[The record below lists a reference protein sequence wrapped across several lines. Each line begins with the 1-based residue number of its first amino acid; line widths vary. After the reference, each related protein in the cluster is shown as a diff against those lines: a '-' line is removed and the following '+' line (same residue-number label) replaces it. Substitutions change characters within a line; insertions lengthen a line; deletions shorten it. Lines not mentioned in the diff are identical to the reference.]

1 MLSDIELVD
10 FHAHLPPKSNFSTFI
25 DSFVKDY
32 SRSSSGPVTS
42 SDNNVLAEH
51 IKKRPFYKSFLNY
64 LANVHESEPIVQ
76 KIDEIIMEK
85 TERDFTG
92 YIEEILGREKIR
104 SVLLE
109 LPTLSGEESIN
120 SLTELGMSQI
130 SDNFPAK
137 KWAWFLRIDRMLQP
151 YWRQKISRNNFEE
164 FLDTIENEIKIAV
177 KNGCIGFKSA
187 IGYYRLLKFDETKR
201 LEAIKAFQNLR
212 EKKPCV
218 IDYDEYPIYTKQ
230 EDKKQLENFQNFV
243 IRYILSRANELNKLF
258 IFHTGFGG
266 PSPYPDLRN
275 ANPLPLHSIF
285 NDENYRK
292 IKFLILHQSYP
303 YVKEAAILTSQFSH
317 VHMDVSYFY
326 LRPQTLYNSLR
337 TILEN
342 APPQKILYGSDTARL
357 AETYGYSAWLFRIY
371 LSRVL
376 SEMGIEYSLSE
387 NELIEIAKMIMN
399 ENAEKL
405 IGI

>member
-10 FHAHLPPKSNFSTFI
+10 IHAHLPPKSNFSSFI

-32 SRSSSGPVTS
+32 SRSSLGSTPS
-42 SDNNVLAEH
+42 SDDSVLIDH
-51 IKKRPFYKSFLNY
+51 ITKRPFYKSFLNY
-64 LANVHESEPIVQ
+64 LANVHGREPIVQ

-85 TERDFTG
+85 TERDYIG

-109 LPTLSGEESIN
+109 LPTLSGEQSIN
-120 SLTELGMSQI
+120 TLTELGMSQI
-130 SDNFPAK
+130 SGNFPPK
-137 KWAWFLRIDRMLQP
+137 RWAWFLRIDRMLQP
-151 YWRQKISRNNFEE
+151 YWRQKISKNNFEA
-164 FLDTIENEIKIAV
+164 FLDIIENEIKIAV
-177 KNGCIGFKSA
+177 KNGCVGFKSA

-201 LEAIKAFQNLR
+201 LEATKAYQNLR
-212 EKKPCV
+212 EKKPCI
-218 IDYDEYPIYTKQ
+218 IDYNEYPIYLKQ
-230 EDKKQLENFQNFV
+230 EDKKQLENFQNFI
-243 IRYILSRANELNKLF
+243 IRYILSKANELNKLF

-292 IKFLILHQSYP
+292 TKFLILHQSYP

-317 VHMDVSYFY
+317 VYMDVSYFY
-326 LRPQTLYNSLR
+326 LRPQTLQNSLR

-376 SEMGIEYSLSE
+376 SEMGNNYSLSE